1 MSDVAFQSASEQSK
15 ALAAGEVS
23 SAELVEVY
31 LDRIAVHNTRLN
43 AVVTLDPERARA
55 EAKAADE
62 ARSAGAELGPLH
74 GIPITVKDS
83 FETAGMRTTCGREDL
98 KDYVPNQDAEAVK
111 RLRSAGAIIM
121 GKTNMP
127 AGNQDV
133 QADNRVFGHT
143 SNPWD
148 LDRTSGGSAG
158 GGAAATAA
166 GLVAFDF
173 GSEIGGSTRIPS
185 HFTGLYGHKSTW
197 RSIPLI
203 GHVPYGPGAGR
214 WTDADLACGG
224 AQVRDARDLIPILQ
238 ATVGTAERDGGFS
251 YTLAP
256 PRATKLADFRVA
268 VWAEDPSCPVD
279 RDVSQ
284 AVDDS
289 VAVLRAAGAK
299 VEVQPASLPVDI
311 TTSHA
316 AFRPL
321 LFGALSYDRTGLTP
335 AANAALLARLV
346 RHPRGDARHAMS
358 GTFQSHYNWLQAD
371 VARNEIRQQWLE
383 FFRDF
388 DVVLMPV
395 SPTAAPPHHHQLTD
409 RFGRTIEVD
418 GARRPYWDQIKWCG
432 IANVSGGPATT
443 IPVRKGKGGL
453 PVGLQA
459 LGPSGGDLTTIEFAA
474 LLGRELEGF
483 VPPPAY
489 V

>member
-1 MSDVAFQSASEQSK
+1 VSDIAFQSVDEQSR
-15 ALAAGEVS
+15 ALDAREIS
-23 SAELVEVY
+23 SAELVEHY
-31 LDRIAVHNTRLN
+31 LDRIATHNRGLN
-43 AVVTLDPERARA
+43 AVVTLDAERARREA
-55 EAKAADE
+55 EGADAAR
-62 ARSAGAELGPLH
+62 ASGSPLGPLH

-98 KDYVPNQDAEAVK
+98 TDYVPSEDAEAVR

-143 SNPWD
+143 SNPWA

-166 GLVAFDF
+166 GLTAFDF

-214 WTDADLACGG
+214 WSDADLACGG
-224 AQVRDARDLIPILQ
+224 AQVRDARDLVPILQ
-238 ATVGTAERDGGFS
+238 ATVGTPERDGGFS

-268 VWAEDPSCPVD
+268 VWEEDPDCPVD
-279 RDVSQ
+279 SDVS
-284 AVDDS
+284 AAIDDS
-289 VAVLRAAGAK
+289 VAALRAAGAK

-346 RHPRGDARHAMS
+346 RRPRGDASHAMR
-358 GTFQSHYNWLQAD
+358 GTFQSHYHWLQAD

-383 FFRDF
+383 FFRGF

-395 SPTAAPPHHHQLTD
+395 SPTAAPPHHHKLVD
-409 RFGRTIEVD
+409 RFGRTIDVD
-418 GARRPYWDQIKWCG
+418 GVQRPYWDQVKWCG

-459 LGPSGGDLTTIEFAA
+459 FGPSGGDLTTIEFAS

-489 V
+489 A